1 MFTITLKG
9 VSTWR
14 CTGVRNKQE
23 IVVDVLLADSV
34 FLRSALA
41 RRQRITLGTQEVATL
56 ALEDLML
63 MKMVA
68 GRLQDLADLEK
79 IEQNKER
86 LRIDLSYI
94 EQWKTDLGLRK
105 E

>member
-1 MFTITLKG
+1 M
-9 VSTWR
+9 
-14 CTGVRNKQE
+14 
-23 IVVDVLLADSV
+23 
-34 FLRSALA
+34 
-41 RRQRITLGTQEVATL
+41 L

-86 LRIDLSYI
+86 LSIDLSYI